1 MAGVWCDVLLVRF
14 SVHGSSR
21 AYSIFYPVPF
31 SSGGLTAQRVL
42 SIEAELNT
50 KPYIG
55 DAQVLGYD
63 LLNEMLIDEDKV
75 ETIVSRQEMEVLMK
89 PEGTE
94 KTEVQT
100 VSVPVT
106 PTQERL
112 NAIAGLFTDGFC
124 DDRMACGIYA
134 TVLGVEKQSEQI

>member
-42 SIEAELNT
+42 SIEAELN
-50 KPYIG
+50 KQSYIG

-63 LLNEMLIDEDKV
+63 LLNEMMIDEHHV
-75 ETIVSRQEMEVLMK
+75 ETVVSRAEMELFISKAEAK
-89 PEGTE
+89 P
-94 KTEVQT
+94 
-100 VSVPVT
+100 
-106 PTQERL
+106 
-112 NAIAGLFTDGFC
+112 
-124 DDRMACGIYA
+124 
-134 TVLGVEKQSEQI
+134 

>member
-1 MAGVWCDVLLVRF
+1 MAGVWCDVLLVRY
-14 SVHGSSR
+14 SVNGCAQVRS
-21 AYSIFYPVPF
+21 AFYPVPF
-31 SSGGLTAQRVL
+31 SSGGLTVQRVL
-42 SIEAELNT
+42 DIEAELN
-50 KPYIG
+50 KKSFG
-55 DAQVLGYD
+55 VQVLGYD

-75 ETIVSRQEMEVLMK
+75 ETIVSRQEIEVLMK

-112 NAIAGLFTDGFC
+112 DAIAGLFTYGFC
-124 DDRMACGIYA
+124 DDRMARGIYA
-134 TVLGVEKQSEQI
+134 AALGVEKQTEKI